1 MFGISFSEL
10 TVILLITVFFLRPEE
25 IKAIF
30 IQYKKIHLF
39 LKQEL
44 SIFDNFTDTDIIYD
58 QNISLN
64 GKKKKPIKS
73 KK

>member
-25 IKAIF
+25 IKTIF
-30 IQYKKIHLF
+30 IQYKKIPLF

-44 SIFDNFTDTDIIYD
+44 SIFDNFPDTATIYD